1 MIGIIYKFTVLAR
14 YKMNGHKPFYVG
26 QRWERKSVDKFL
38 SRNCSNYNG
47 SGSIWNDFL
56 DRLKKDYPK
65 NWRKLV
71 KREVLYVSEMVN
83 QKGLDVLEEYY
94 IKKCKA
100 HYSYKQGGCNIL
112 WGSSFG
118 RGKESPTKDP
128 LVRKKMRENHAD
140 FKGKNN
146 PFYGDHRFAGE
157 NNPFYGKKH
166 SKENRKR
173 QSEIM
178 KEYYRNHINPMK
190 GKHRVITDSQK
201 VKQSKTMSQTI
212 WITNGIDNTR
222 ININLDIPNGW
233 RRGRTGYKMKKK

>member
-1 MIGIIYKFTVLAR
+1 MLISTA
-14 YKMNGHKPFYVG
+14 
-26 QRWERKSVDKFL
+26 
-38 SRNCSNYNG
+38 
-47 SGSIWNDFL
+47 
-56 DRLKKDYPK
+56 
-65 NWRKLV
+65 
-71 KREVLYVSEMVN
+71 
-83 QKGLDVLEEYY
+83 
-94 IKKCKA
+94 
-100 HYSYKQGGCNIL
+100 
-112 WGSSFG
+112 
-118 RGKESPTKDP
+118 
-128 LVRKKMRENHAD
+128 
-140 FKGKNN
+140 KNN
-146 PFYGDHRFAGE
+146 PFYSDHRFAGE